1 MIILSLKDIEEKKEQ
16 ILHDPMNIEDLRRAR
31 RIVKPTTNQE
41 EQTML
46 ASFFGDS
53 FHFEVNSKA
62 DDIKRDKAYFLG
74 KILRT
79 VGCLKYPQFSVSH

>member
-1 MIILSLKDIEEKKEQ
+1 MSFDLSRKDIEEMNDK

-31 RIVKPTTNQE
+31 RNVKPTTNQE

-53 FHFEVNSKA
+53 FHFEAKTKPG
-62 DDIKRDKAYFLG
+62 DIKRDKDYFLG

-79 VGCLKYPQFSVSH
+79 VGI